1 MVFINQ
7 IFNGLNSSAILLL
20 TSIGIV
26 IIIGNMGI
34 VNLAHSGCIMIG
46 AYICYIFSSLL
57 NIPFL
62 LCIPIAFLG
71 VGALGFLVNHFMIR
85 KLMGK
90 SGSNIT
96 ETLLC
101 TYGLSLIFKQVIKM
115 IFGANMRYV
124 EVPFKGTLRLGG
136 VMIPY
141 YNIAVIAVA
150 VIVLGGVYWLLY
162 KTAFGRQMRATTG
175 NRMMTECLGINT
187 SMIDNMTFGLG
198 FGLAGIA
205 GVMVAPIQGV
215 TPYMGDIYL
224 SNAFMNVIVGG
235 ANSILGSGAASVLI
249 GEAINMLS
257 SVSNEINAKLLIFT
271 IVIILIRFKPQ
282 GLFSRE
288 RR

>member
-1 MVFINQ
+1 
-7 IFNGLNSSAILLL
+7 
-20 TSIGIV
+20 
-26 IIIGNMGI
+26 
-34 VNLAHSGCIMIG
+34 
-46 AYICYIFSSLL
+46 
-57 NIPFL
+57 
-62 LCIPIAFLG
+62 
-71 VGALGFLVNHFMIR
+71 
-85 KLMGK
+85 
-90 SGSNIT
+90 
-96 ETLLC
+96 
-101 TYGLSLIFKQVIKM
+101 M